1 MTTPTHVS
9 PTTHQV
15 FADNAA
21 AYALAG
27 WPCVIPVPADKKH
40 PPPTGFTGAE
50 GRDTDAAQLVAWA
63 GTHPAHSIALRLP
76 AYDHWCVIGIDVDE
90 YEKGGVRKHGAQTL
104 AAAVE
109 RWGDLPPTWS
119 STARG
124 PGQPS
129 RILLFRA
136 PAGRYAANLNAVG
149 PDVEV
154 IQRHHRYV
162 VVAPSP
168 HSIAGTPYAWYRPD
182 GSPAAPGEVPQPS
195 ALAELPAAWVAGL
208 AEGATEQG
216 PAAAGHHAGHGLL
229 GQLLADNRIECAEI
243 TSVRFTALDELTA
256 AEAGSRHDTLSK
268 RVYQLVQLA
277 ASGHTGASYAI
288 EELRLAWAGV
298 TAGEDRGREYHD
310 MLTTAAR
317 KAVTL
322 VGEHQVPRDPCLL
335 MDGFEVPAPAPTDDA
350 NGELIEVIE
359 PARWFF
365 PREVI
370 GTHTFDPKGNL
381 DQPLAQSVLERTYPL
396 LRYAYDTRGWLLRVP
411 DRWELHGDLTNRAV
425 TLVAGMLP
433 LGDPTAEKGSDEHE
447 RSARRARFNSNN
459 GRSAIAK
466 TMSALV
472 EGGMHPCTVQITD
485 LDADP
490 EVLWAGGLPWNLR
503 ACRAD
508 VPMESW
514 LARIDPAT
522 PHLQT
527 APVMPELRPTPLWDA
542 FLAAVW
548 PDPEIRDWALRVLSI
563 ALTGYADKALPIMVG
578 EKDRGKTQVVSLL
591 MSVLGSYAHAAD
603 PRLLGSEGA
612 KAHQSIVFALKGR
625 RLSFIDEGPREGKFA
640 TERLKQLTGG
650 GELTANQMNQNP
662 ITFSPTHTLILTTND
677 LPVLTDPAIRTRARL
692 VPCGGDV
699 ELVRVARAAI
709 GHTTSSAWRAEASGV
724 LAKMMIEAGAWLA
737 DPTTGLTEGA
747 PESIRYLAEN
757 EAAEQDPIRSWVDD
771 ETEPWEAGTP
781 SRELYSAFVTS
792 CLQANTRRDS
802 IPSETSWGRALTRL
816 GYPSISGKRSKK
828 RQLRI
833 RRGGPWADGPG
844 DGFGS
849 EGVGLVSGSEA
860 NPTPT
865 FSQVSPAFPSQGVGF
880 VGFPGGLTYMR
891 TPAHAHEAAVPSDP
905 EPVTAQPSIP
915 GLTCENTPV
924 TGSSADPTADLP
936 AIPDAPAPGVTVFDL
951 ETGSAD
957 ELCTYGPAGQD
968 SGYVRLGGYTHDGEI
983 RLSAETDRLARYLER
998 AAEGGGTLAG
1008 HNILGFDLL
1017 ALARYHGLD
1026 FHAMVERGAV
1036 FDTLLAARQ
1045 IDPPRARSNQRYDL
1059 DRLAERMGLAGKA
1072 HDLKKLAKEFGGYD
1086 RIPLDDP
1093 RYREYL
1099 YRDVLVSL
1107 GVYAKTAVQDPYL
1120 IREHRVAALAGQITL
1135 NGFAIDRDLLDVRLA
1150 EVAGIK
1156 AAALAELEQA
1166 YGIPMTSEKGV
1177 AYKSPLA
1184 TTAGKEALERAL
1196 LALGAAELPRTAK
1209 TGALMTGGDEMAAL
1223 ARRYPQAAR
1232 LCELVSTVTGART
1245 IYGTIDTHTHLTDR
1259 GWRVHPTISMEQST
1273 GRASTTKPGLTVIGK
1288 KGERYHERD
1297 VLVADPGEV
1306 MLSVDLAQVDA
1317 RAVAALSGDPAYRAM
1332 FEPGRDLHAEV
1343 AQRVWGE
1350 PSRREH
1356 AKAIG
1361 HGWNYGMGLA
1371 KLAAQAEADIT
1382 VAQQFDAA
1390 MRYQFP
1396 RLVQWRDEVRAT
1408 AAAGLLLDNG
1418 FGRKMNPDPERAH
1431 TQGPAFM
1438 GQGAARDLMMEG
1450 LLRLPRE
1457 VYPMLRAI
1465 VHDEVV
1471 LSVPVDI
1478 ARDVAPV
1485 VTNAMSFEW
1494 RGVPIIAEPQKTRDG
1509 TVRFGRTW
1517 GDLYAKEAA

>member
-1 MTTPTHVS
+1 MTSPTVS
-9 PTTHQV
+9 PTIQQPHGV
-15 FADNAA
+15 FADNVV
-21 AYALAG
+21 AYAQAG
-27 WPCVIPVPADKKH
+27 WPCIFPVPADKKH
-40 PPPTGFTGAE
+40 PPPTGFTGAD
-50 GRDTDAAQLVAWA
+50 GRDTDPMQLVTWA
-63 GTHPAHSIALRLP
+63 GSHPAHSIALRMPEGVL
-76 AYDHWCVIGIDVDE
+76 GIDVDE
-90 YEKGGVRKHGAQTL
+90 YEKAGVRKHGAQTL
-104 AAAVE
+104 ANAVE
-109 RWGDLPPTWS
+109 RWGELPPTWS

-129 RILLFRA
+129 RILLFRV
-136 PAGRYAANLNAVG
+136 PPGRYAANLNAVG

-168 HSIAGTPYAWYRPD
+168 NPQAGGSPYAWYRPD
-182 GSPAAPGEVPQPS
+182 GSPAAPGEVPTP
-195 ALAELPAAWVAGL
+195 AHLAELPPAWVKGL

-216 PAAAGHHAGHGLL
+216 PAAADAALGHGLL
-229 GQLLADNRIECAEI
+229 GQLLADTRIECAEI
-243 TSVRFTALDELTA
+243 TSVRLTALDELTA

-277 ASGHTGASYAI
+277 AGGHTGSSYAI
-288 EELRLAWAGV
+288 EELRLAWANA
-298 TAGEDRGREYHD
+298 TAGEGREAEFAG

-317 KAVTL
+317 KAVTV
-322 VGEHQVPRDPCLL
+322 VGEHQVPRDPCVFA
-335 MDGFEVPAPAPTDDA
+335 DGFEVLSPTPMDDSA
-350 NGELIEVIE
+350 GDGTSKPMEVIE

-370 GTHTFDPKGNL
+370 GTHSFDPKGNL
-381 DQPLAQSVLERTYPL
+381 DQPLAQAVLERTYPL

-411 DRWELHGDLTNRAV
+411 DRWELHGDLTGRAV
-425 TLVAGMLP
+425 SLVAGLLP
-433 LGDPTAEKGSDEHE
+433 LGDPTAEKGSDEEE
-447 RSARRARFNSNN
+447 RSKRRGRFNTS
-459 GRSAIAK
+459 GPSKAIASK
-466 TMSALV
+466 MQALV
-472 EGGMHPCTVQITD
+472 EGGMHPCAIRLAD
-485 LDADP
+485 LDNEP

-503 ACRAD
+503 ACRPDA
-508 VPMESW
+508 PMETW
-514 LARIDPAT
+514 LARTDPAT

-527 APVMPELRPTPLWDA
+527 AAVMPELRPTPLWDA
-542 FLAAVW
+542 FVAAVW
-548 PDPEIRDWALRVLSI
+548 PDPEIRAWALRVLSI
-563 ALTGYADKALPIMVG
+563 ALTGYADKALPIMIG

-640 TERLKQLTGG
+640 NERLKQLTGG

-677 LPVLTDPAIRTRARL
+677 MPVLTDPAIRARARL
-692 VPCGGDV
+692 VPCEGDV
-699 ELVRVARAAI
+699 ELVRAARAAI
-709 GHTTSSAWRAEASGV
+709 GHTTSSSWRAEAPGV
-724 LAKMMIEAGAWLA
+724 LAKMMCEAGAWLA
-737 DPTTGLTEGA
+737 EPTSGATEAA

-757 EAAEQDPIRSWVDD
+757 EAAEQDPIRTWVED

-792 CLQANTRRDS
+792 CLQANMRRDA
-802 IPSETSWGRALTRL
+802 IPTDNAWGRALTRL
-816 GYPSISGKRSKK
+816 GYPSIRDKRSKK

-833 RRGGPWADGPG
+833 RQSGPWPEAPGAGFVPDGAA
-844 DGFGS
+844 
-849 EGVGLVSGSEA
+849 LVPHFETNA
-860 NPTPT
+860 APT
-865 FSQVSPAFPSQGVGF
+865 FSQVND
-880 VGFPGGLTYMR
+880 GFPPSGAASAAISGGLTHMHA
-891 TPAHAHEAAVPSDP
+891 PAPAQEALVPVDL
-905 EPVTAQPSIP
+905 ECGTAQATIP

-924 TGSSADPTADLP
+924 PHSGTDSAADLP
-936 AIPDAPAPGVTVFDL
+936 PVPEAPAAGVTIFDL

-957 ELCTYGPAGQD
+957 ELCTYGPAGED

-983 RLSAETDRLARYLER
+983 RLTGESERLTRYLER
-998 AAEGGGTLAG
+998 ADLVAG

-1045 IDPPRARSNQRYDL
+1045 LDPPRARSNQRYDL

-1099 YRDVLVSL
+1099 ERDVLVSL

-1120 IREHRVAALAGQITL
+1120 VREHRVAALAGQITL

-1150 EVAGIK
+1150 EVAGTK

-1166 YGIPMTSEKGV
+1166 YGIPMASEKGV
-1177 AYKSPLA
+1177 AYRSPLA
-1184 TTAGKEALERAL
+1184 TTVGKEALERAF
-1196 LALGAAELPRTAK
+1196 LALGASELPRTAK
-1209 TGALMTGGDEMAAL
+1209 TGALTTGGDEMAAL
-1223 ARRYPQAAR
+1223 ARRYPQTAR
-1232 LCELVSTVTGART
+1232 LCELISTVTGART

-1317 RAVAALSGDPAYRAM
+1317 RAVAALSGDLAYRAM

-1343 AQRVWGE
+1343 AQRVWGD
-1350 PSRREH
+1350 PGRREH

-1371 KLAAQAEADIT
+1371 KLAFQAEADIT

-1471 LSVPVDI
+1471 LSVPADI
-1478 ARDVAPV
+1478 ARDVASA
-1485 VTNAMSFEW
+1485 VTSAMSFEW
-1494 RGVPIIAEPQKTRDG
+1494 RGVPIVAEPQKTRDG
-1509 TVRFGRTW
+1509 AVRFGRTW